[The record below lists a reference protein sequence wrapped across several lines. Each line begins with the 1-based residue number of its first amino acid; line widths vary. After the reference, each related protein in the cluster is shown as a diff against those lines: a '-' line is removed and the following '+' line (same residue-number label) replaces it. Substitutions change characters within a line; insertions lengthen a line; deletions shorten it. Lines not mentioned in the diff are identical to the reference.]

1 MRTIETTARIL
12 PDGTVTIQLPP
23 DVAPG
28 DRRIVL
34 VIEEPSVRSDALA
47 DVDAAFA
54 VMAMDA
60 DYQQEARQ
68 IEAEF
73 AGAQWEALQ
82 LGEAE
87 V

>member
-1 MRTIETTARIL
+1 MRTIETMARIL

-34 VIEEPSVRSDALA
+34 VIEEPGVGPDVSA

-54 VMAMDA
+54 AMAMDV

-68 IEAEF
+68 IDAEF

>member
-34 VIEEPSVRSDALA
+34 VIEEPSVRSD
-47 DVDAAFA
+47 
-54 VMAMDA
+54 
-60 DYQQEARQ
+60 QGNR
-68 IEAEF
+68 I
-73 AGAQWEALQ
+73 
-82 LGEAE
+82 
-87 V
+87 